1 MPSIIATPFRVSFS
15 VAKGVGAF
23 LPFQSKLE
31 AIMASVKSALGSQS
45 VQLRCPWKPPAMAFL
60 PRASSCQPI
69 SSSLG
74 LPYKISRMIMVILV
88 MNAQSLSGS
97 TTLDLRMISGKSLPA
112 LQSKPSLQLALTQLS
127 ALSNSS

>member
-1 MPSIIATPFRVSFS
+1 
-15 VAKGVGAF
+15 
-23 LPFQSKLE
+23 
-31 AIMASVKSALGSQS
+31 
-45 VQLRCPWKPPAMAFL
+45 MAFL

-97 TTLDLRMISGKSLPA
+97 TTLDLRMISGKSLP